1 MVTRM
6 SVQIGAAPKLVIV
19 QQSPSSGLP
28 ANTYVSETSPAQ
40 PKSGDFWFK
49 PSENRLYAYVE

>member
-1 MVTRM
+1 M